1 MPDLSDTDALQE
13 PRGVSRPAAEITAP
27 SPEAEFDLDLFVIGG
42 RSGGVR
48 AARGVGHRAKLML
61 AEEYRL
67 GGTCVT
73 RGCVPK
79 KPFVYASCFS
89 DTFNE
94 AAEFG

>member
-1 MPDLSDTDALQE
+1 
-13 PRGVSRPAAEITAP
+13 
-27 SPEAEFDLDLFVIGG
+27 
-42 RSGGVR
+42 
-48 AARGVGHRAKLML
+48 ML

-79 KPFVYASCFS
+79 KPFVYASRFS

>member
-1 MPDLSDTDALQE
+1 M
-13 PRGVSRPAAEITAP
+13 
-27 SPEAEFDLDLFVIGG
+27 
-42 RSGGVR
+42 
-48 AARGVGHRAKLML
+48 RGVGHRAKLML

-79 KPFVYASCFS
+79 KLFVYASRFS